1 MKKMMPDSAEIG
13 PESRAA
19 KAPAKRRPRSIAE
32 MDRRTLEKLDR
43 RSVEFQRYEAIRGAL
58 ISDLGGEA
66 AASTAQAQICDR
78 AAFIAMQL
86 ETQQIASLAGEDI
99 DLRAYGELVD
109 RLRRNL
115 ESIGL
120 ERRARDITPSL
131 EAYVAAH
138 DAHKIKIT
146 AAGEF
151 KSAPAT
157 QVADDS
163 Q

>member
-1 MKKMMPDSAEIG
+1 
-13 PESRAA
+13 
-19 KAPAKRRPRSIAE
+19 

-66 AASTAQAQICDR
+66 AESTAQAQICDR

-86 ETQQIASLAGEDI
+86 ETQQI
-99 DLRAYGELVD
+99 V
-109 RLRRNL
+109 
-115 ESIGL
+115 
-120 ERRARDITPSL
+120 
-131 EAYVAAH
+131 
-138 DAHKIKIT
+138 
-146 AAGEF
+146 
-151 KSAPAT
+151 